1 MRRIILAATAALA
14 LTLTACGN
22 TDPSTDESSAAPS
35 ETASATPSEAP
46 TGTASPTGETSTQTP
61 TEAPAPTEEP
71 ATDPTAA
78 PTTNA
83 EAEAAG
89 APEGLNYDLGVN
101 ISMVDPALAAEY
113 GLIPDEYYPVIGN
126 EQQRCAGSDPS
137 ICTDFATLDAV
148 FSEHLGVD
156 PYYPEENV
164 DSGAGVA
171 GPSEGEVPEGYFDE
185 DGCWVPA
192 PDDPDQNDYC

>member
-1 MRRIILAATAALA
+1 MRTTPILATAALA
-14 LTLTACGN
+14 LALTACSSGDPVP
-22 TDPSTDESSAAPS
+22 TDTTPATQS
-35 ETASATPSEAP
+35 ETATETPSEAP
-46 TGTASPTGETSTQTP
+46 EQTETTAPE
-61 TEAPAPTEEP
+61 
-71 ATDPTAA
+71 PTATPDPGSDA

-89 APEGLNYDLGVN
+89 APEGLNYDLGLN

-148 FSEHLGVD
+148 FSEHLGVE
-156 PYYPEENV
+156 PYNPEAAR
-164 DSGAGVA
+164 DDGPGMASPDMPGA
-171 GPSEGEVPEGYFDE
+171 EVPDGYFDE
-185 DGCWVPA
+185 DGCWVPS
-192 PDDPDQNDYC
+192 PDDPDQDDYC